1 MNKLT
6 SLTTFII
13 KLSVVLISAS
23 ILSSCGVYS
32 FTGASI
38 SPDIKTIS
46 ISRFQNNAQLVEPTL
61 SEKLTNAIRD
71 KFTTETNL
79 ILLEKGGDLRME
91 GEIVRYVTTP
101 VAIQANQ
108 TAALNRLSIT
118 IKVRFTNTKDESM
131 DYESN
136 FTRYEDYPSSQ
147 SLSTVQETLINQ
159 INEMLVDDLFNK
171 AVVNW

>member
-6 SLTTFII
+6 SLFTHILKISIVLMIMSFIQ
-13 KLSVVLISAS
+13 
-23 ILSSCGVYS
+23 SCGVYS

-46 ISRFQNNAQLVEPTL
+46 IQRFPNNAQLVEPTL
-61 SEKLTNAIRD
+61 SEKITNAIRD
-71 KFTTETNL
+71 KFTAETNL
-79 ILLEKGGDLRME
+79 ILLERGGDLRLE
-91 GEIVRYVTTP
+91 GQIIGYSTQP

-118 IKVRFTNTKDESM
+118 VKIKFTNTKDPTM
-131 DYESN
+131 DYETN
-136 FTRYEDYPSSQ
+136 FTRFEDYPSNQ
-147 SLSTVQETLINQ
+147 SLSTVQETLIDQ
-159 INEMLVDDLFNK
+159 INEMLVDDIFNK